1 MNMHNPLS
9 AETLAEMEPT
19 RARPGLLRDRRVQI
33 GLAVLVAALVGWA
46 LYKAFGTTDE
56 APIAPQAPKVTVIVP
71 GQADV
76 MASITA
82 SGSISA
88 RREMPV
94 GVQGE
99 GGMVTAV
106 LVDAG
111 ASVGQGQVLARIDRN
126 VQSAQLAQMQAQANV
141 ARADARLAQ
150 SELER
155 AQTLVERGFISKADI
170 DRRTA
175 TRDAA
180 NARAVSAVAAV
191 REMEARVSRLDIR
204 APAAGLVLSRA
215 VEPGQVVGGG
225 SMPLFR
231 IAQNGQMEMRALI
244 AEQDMPRLKVGL
256 PAAVTPIGDRRAV
269 TGQIW
274 LIEPVIDPQTR
285 QGTVRI
291 VLPAD
296 PSIRAGGFANAQIN
310 AGRALQP
317 VLPQSAVLA
326 DEKGAFVYIAG
337 SDNKV
342 ERRDVKT
349 GEVSDAGIAI
359 LSGLSGNERVVLS
372 AGAFLNPGE
381 TISPVRQA
389 AK

>member
-1 MNMHNPLS
+1 MNMHNPLR
-9 AETLAEMEPT
+9 AETMAEFEPV
-19 RARPGLLRDRRVQI
+19 RGRFAFLKDRRVLI
-33 GLAVLVAALVGWA
+33 GLALAAALVIGVA
-46 LYKAFGTTDE
+46 LFGGFGAADE
-56 APIAPQAPKVTVIVP
+56 APPAPQAPKVTVIVP

-76 MASITA
+76 SATVTA
-82 SGSISA
+82 SGSIAA

-111 ASVGQGQVLARIDRN
+111 ATVGAGQVLARIDRN

-150 SELER
+150 SELDR

-175 TRDAA
+175 TRDSA

-191 REMEARVSRLDIR
+191 REMEARIARLDIR
-204 APAAGLVLSRA
+204 APAAGLVLTRA
-215 VEPGQVVGGG
+215 VEPGQIVGAGG
-225 SMPLFR
+225 QPLFR
-231 IAQNGQMEMRALI
+231 IAQNGQMEMRALV
-244 AEQDMPRLKVGL
+244 AEQDMPRLKAGL
-256 PAAVTPIGDRRAV
+256 PVAVTPIGDTRSV

-274 LIEPVIDPQTR
+274 LVEPLIDPQSR

-291 VLPAD
+291 VLPSD
-296 PSIRAGGFANAQIN
+296 PAIRAGGFANARIT

-317 VLPQSAVLA
+317 VLPQSSILA
-326 DEKGAFVYIAG
+326 DEKGAFVYVVGA
-337 SDNKV
+337 DNKV
-342 ERRDVKT
+342 ARRDVKT

-359 LSGLSGNERVVLS
+359 TAGLAGNERVVLS

-381 TISPVRQA
+381 TISPVRLA